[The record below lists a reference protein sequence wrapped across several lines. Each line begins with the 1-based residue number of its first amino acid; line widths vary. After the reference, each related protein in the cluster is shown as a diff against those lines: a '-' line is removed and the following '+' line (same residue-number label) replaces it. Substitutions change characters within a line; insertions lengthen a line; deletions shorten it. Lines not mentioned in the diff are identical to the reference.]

1 MYSIIFVTCQDDQI
15 AENIANILL
24 KKRLAACINI
34 TSKIKSLY
42 WWKGKVEKSDEV
54 LMIIKTKSKFFKKVE
69 KEIKKVRPYEV
80 PEIISLKIDSGTKK
94 YLDWIKEVTK

>member
-1 MYSIIFVTCQDDQI
+1 MYSIIFVTCPDDQI

-69 KEIKKVRPYEV
+69 KEIKKVHPYEV